1 MQLVKTK
8 KESLLEKSFVKRND
22 GKKKRSFRCS
32 KDLYHNLDKDSS
44 AQIFVGPVW
53 VRFVE
58 QGALVCRWHFFSTDS
73 SGTLQTAQFA
83 LSLCLSQWSSAI
95 PSINGGGEVR
105 WLPRFSQPVQ
115 CKDRKSQGSTPL
127 TTPIK
132 QHCHVTHKA
141 VKKMKMMVPSQ

>member
-8 KESLLEKSFVKRND
+8 EESLLEKSFVKRND
-22 GKKKRSFRCS
+22 GGKKKKKKFFAVAKTCTTIWIRTVPLKFSSVQFGS
-32 KDLYHNLDKDSS
+32 DLLNRGRLCAGGISS
-44 AQIFVGPVW
+44 ALT
-53 VRFVE
+53 R
-58 QGALVCRWHFFSTDS
+58 
-73 SGTLQTAQFA
+73 AQFA

-141 VKKMKMMVPSQ
+141 VKKMKMTVPSQ